1 MPTRNPFPVTIKN
14 CPILLMP
21 THLSRGKET
30 FLKARKIPR
39 PLERNA
45 DGTETTRYDERAM
58 FEAAELG
65 SKMSKEEYEKIEPS
79 LRVSLLT
86 VQYELRESDFPLIL
100 VLAGNDRLG
109 CTEVANLL
117 HEWMDPPYITAHFF
131 EDATRR
137 RGLGCCG

>member
-1 MPTRNPFPVTIKN
+1 
-14 CPILLMP
+14 
-21 THLSRGKET
+21 
-30 FLKARKIPR
+30 
-39 PLERNA
+39 
-45 DGTETTRYDERAM
+45 M

-65 SKMSKEEYEKIEPS
+65 SKTSKEEYEKIEPS

-117 HEWMDPPYITAHFF
+117 HEWMDPRYITAHFF
-131 EDATRR
+131 EDATQEERAGMLR
-137 RGLGCCG
+137 VKAG